1 VETLVSVATAAM
13 VGVADTSMVG
23 VLVVTITKVAV
34 GDALGAVGSEVALLS
49 GVAVVVG

>member
-1 VETLVSVATAAM
+1 METLVSVATAA
-13 VGVADTSMVG
+13 MVG

-34 GDALGAVGSEVALLS
+34 GDAIGAVGSEVALLS